1 MNLILKYISYIIYF
15 PLSLFLF
22 LIIRIV
28 SPIKLIRFGL
38 LNSHRIGHFSIEWE
52 IFWQLNLNE
61 NKSLILLSFHK
72 DVSNF
77 FLSKLI
83 RRKIIIYPTKLIKL
97 IQILNKSF
105 LGNKKHEIDF
115 HYYHHDRFNKLN
127 NFIPSLKFTK
137 KELIKGN
144 DFLKK
149 YSTKKIIC
157 FLCRD
162 GKYMSQKY
170 KINDYKNIRNTDI
183 DDYIEGFKALENK
196 GYTIFRMG
204 TNVEKKLSYTS
215 DRVIDYANSSMRS
228 DFLDIFLT
236 YKCDFFVSNGVGLDG
251 VAIMFNKPILYL
263 NFIPPAAWPVCSE
276 KFLFSFKKFFDL
288 ESKNYLTLSQ
298 IFKKNFAY
306 ESLQEKE
313 LQQNKIYVKDMTKD
327 EVKDCC
333 LEMEYF
339 FLKKKKLNNKQKI
352 FKKNFE
358 FLTKKYPDRVNKIG
372 KIFPRICNCFIE
384 KNSFYLD

>member
-1 MNLILKYISYIIYF
+1 
-15 PLSLFLF
+15 
-22 LIIRIV
+22 
-28 SPIKLIRFGL
+28 
-38 LNSHRIGHFSIEWE
+38 
-52 IFWQLNLNE
+52 
-61 NKSLILLSFHK
+61 
-72 DVSNF
+72 
-77 FLSKLI
+77 
-83 RRKIIIYPTKLIKL
+83 
-97 IQILNKSF
+97 
-105 LGNKKHEIDF
+105 
-115 HYYHHDRFNKLN
+115 
-127 NFIPSLKFTK
+127 
-137 KELIKGN
+137 
-144 DFLKK
+144 
-149 YSTKKIIC
+149 
-157 FLCRD
+157 
-162 GKYMSQKY
+162 MSQKY

-263 NFIPPAAWPVCSE
+263 NFIPPATWPVCSE

-339 FLKKKKLNNKQKI
+339 FLKKKIK
-352 FKKNFE
+352 
-358 FLTKKYPDRVNKIG
+358 
-372 KIFPRICNCFIE
+372 
-384 KNSFYLD
+384 